1 MQRTQIYLTD
11 EQRRRLDQR
20 ASDAGVPMAVVV
32 RDILD
37 EALAIGDTE
46 QARAEAA
53 DEAFGALSDD
63 ETWPEFLGR
72 VRRPGG
78 DDDRPHDLR
87 PVSWARCSS
96 SR

>member
-46 QARAEAA
+46 QARAAAA
-53 DEAFGALSDD
+53 DEAFGALADD
-63 ETWPEFLGR
+63 ETWQEFLGR
-72 VRRPGG
+72 VRRSGG
-78 DDDRPHDLR
+78 ADDRLHDLGL
-87 PVSWARCSS
+87 A
-96 SR
+96 

>member
-46 QARAEAA
+46 HARAAAA
-53 DEAFGALSDD
+53 DAAFGTLADD
-63 ETWPEFLGR
+63 EPWQDFLAR

-78 DDDRPHDLR
+78 ADDRLRDLGL
-87 PVSWARCSS
+87 A
-96 SR
+96 